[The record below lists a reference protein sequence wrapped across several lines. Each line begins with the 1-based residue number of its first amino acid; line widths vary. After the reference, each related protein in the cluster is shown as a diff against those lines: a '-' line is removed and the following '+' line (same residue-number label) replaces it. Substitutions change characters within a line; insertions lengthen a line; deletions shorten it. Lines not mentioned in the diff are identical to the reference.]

1 MNLLSPTTQGNGN
14 ASPYSQ
20 HSWSPVPE
28 IQPDSDG
35 MFPDPRDMFIT
46 SPFSSGSSNVSMY
59 SGSASGSPRGLTHD
73 NESVLRHLGKKE
85 KVWSMGKRGDAK
97 FVRINHQWCI
107 KFLDSEEQYP
117 VVEEAGALCVEF
129 TKRAF
134 DYIMEIGD
142 SIDDASEYIVW
153 KGNGKPLS
161 PLGSRQFN
169 PRSPRTWVSIRKR
182 STMERTNILLEEA
195 KYAFMT
201 YESTVLEV
209 KANKGRTVMWSTV
222 PKDLKN
228 RYNCTDLKTIG
239 QWRQVEDYGMDIRLL
254 KKGMKIKMVIMGVVA
269 GGKYSE
275 EPQLNGVPDPQL
287 WGHYIM
293 TQVGPQGFSQNIA
306 QGSERS
312 ARNSVKE
319 PTFPITN
326 PRRSS
331 RTSRPRS
338 AGRPRSASRR
348 KNTRL
353 NDKHGRFPTRAA
365 PTITHPKTPT
375 PPRLSNEESF
385 PALGAAPNMKKSRL
399 VKKAKG
405 AWGNSARLR
414 NLSKLN
420 HPSATCLSSCDTESG
435 RASTI
440 RSRKSTL
447 SNTRSTWARDS
458 SNYTVDRF
466 ARMD

>member
-1 MNLLSPTTQGNGN
+1 MMSPKKNQNLLSPITHGNGN

-35 MFPDPRDMFIT
+35 MFPDPRDMFVQ
-46 SPFSSGSSNVSMY
+46 SPFSSGSSNVSLY
-59 SGSASGSPRGLTHD
+59 SGSASGSPREFMTHD
-73 NESVLRHLGKKE
+73 NEGVLRHLGKKG
-85 KVWSMGKRGDAK
+85 KVWSMGKRGNAK
-97 FVRINHQWCI
+97 FVRINHQWHI

-142 SIDDASEYIVW
+142 SMDDASEYIVW

-169 PRSPRTWVSIRKR
+169 PRSPRTWVSIRQR
-182 STMERTNILLEEA
+182 SVMERTNIILAEA

-201 YESTVLEV
+201 YESTVLDVIE
-209 KANKGRTVMWSTV
+209 NKGRTVMWSTV
-222 PKDLKN
+222 PKGFKN

-239 QWRQVEDYGMDIRLL
+239 QWRQVEDYGMDLRLL

-293 TQVGPQGFSQNIA
+293 TQVGPQGFSHNIP
-306 QGSERS
+306 QGMKSEPRK
-312 ARNSVKE
+312 SVKE
-319 PTFPITN
+319 PTFPITK
-326 PRRSS
+326 
-331 RTSRPRS
+331 
-338 AGRPRSASRR
+338 PRSASRARR

-353 NDKHGRFPTRAA
+353 NDKHGRFPKRA
-365 PTITHPKTPT
+365 PVKITQPKKPV

-385 PALGAAPNMKKSRL
+385 PALGAAPKKSPS
-399 VKKAKG
+399 VKKTKG
-405 AWGNSARLR
+405 AWSNAARLR
-414 NLSKLN
+414 NLSKFN
-420 HPSATCLSSCDTESG
+420 YATVLSSCDTESG
-435 RASTI
+435 RTSTI

-447 SNTRSTWARDS
+447 SNARSTWARVS
-458 SNYTVDRF
+458 VDRF